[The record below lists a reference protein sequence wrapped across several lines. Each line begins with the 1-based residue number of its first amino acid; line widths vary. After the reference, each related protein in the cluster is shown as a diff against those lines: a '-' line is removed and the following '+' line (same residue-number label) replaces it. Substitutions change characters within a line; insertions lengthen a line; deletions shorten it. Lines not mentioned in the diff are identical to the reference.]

1 MTFSK
6 LTDLTKLIIAV
17 MSSLFMLS
25 GCSVTSEPSANNK
38 TDDSMTI
45 EAMDSNDSDIK
56 SIGQDMIKMGVIP
69 KETPKET
76 FKKTAHKSNKQNA
89 ANTALTSTQHF
100 PLEKTPYQQ
109 FLAQQMLMK
118 STLAAETKVRYQLAL
133 TKMKNQH
140 WQQAK
145 LLLNEV
151 IEQSPRLSAAYL
163 NKALSQYHLKQ
174 FDLAIQ
180 SLNDAEKINA
190 LSPYSYNLQGVLAR
204 EGGNFSQ
211 AEKYYQKALTIWPD
225 YPQAHLNLAV
235 LFELY
240 RGEFAKAKTHYQAYL
255 LLKPND
261 KKTKLW
267 LAGLE
272 IKMALRKGS

>member
-6 LTDLTKLIIAV
+6 LSTLITTT
-17 MSSLFMLS
+17 MLSLFILS
-25 GCSVTSEPSANNK
+25 GCSVTSESPAKNK
-38 TDDSMTI
+38 ADDSITI
-45 EAMDSNDSDIK
+45 EAIDSKGSDIK

-69 KETPKET
+69 KETPKEISE
-76 FKKTAHKSNKQNA
+76 KTANKSNKQNT
-89 ANTALTSTQHF
+89 ANTALMSTQYF
-100 PLEKTPYQQ
+100 PLDKTPYQQ
-109 FLAQQMLMK
+109 FLAQQILMK
-118 STLAAETKVRYQLAL
+118 STLAADTKARYQLAL

-151 IEQSPRLSAAYL
+151 IEQSPELSGAHL
-163 NKALSQYHLKQ
+163 NKALAQYHLKQ
-174 FDLAIQ
+174 FNSAIQ
-180 SLNDAEKINA
+180 SLNDAGKVNA

-204 EGGNFSQ
+204 EVGKFSQ

-240 RGEFAKAKTHYQAYL
+240 RGEFSKAKTHYQAYL
-255 LLKPND
+255 LLEPND

-272 IKMALRKGS
+272 IKIALRKGS

>member
-1 MTFSK
+1 
-6 LTDLTKLIIAV
+6 
-17 MSSLFMLS
+17 MSSLFILS
-25 GCSVTSEPSANNK
+25 GCSLTSDSSANNK
-38 TDDSMTI
+38 TDSITI
-45 EAMDSNDSDIK
+45 EAIDSNDSDIK

-69 KETPKET
+69 KEAPKET
-76 FKKTAHKSNKQNA
+76 SKKTVRKSNKQD
-89 ANTALTSTQHF
+89 TALTSTQNF
-100 PLEKTPYQQ
+100 PIEKTPYQQ
-109 FLAQQMLMK
+109 FLAQQMLIK
-118 STLAAETKVRYQLAL
+118 STLAADTKAHYRLAL

-151 IEQSPRLSAAYL
+151 IEQSPELSAAHL

-204 EGGNFSQ
+204 VVGKFSQ

-272 IKMALRKGS
+272 IKIALRKGS